1 MGESIRFGQ
10 RPRNGRPLGGDVQ
23 ISRTTG
29 LKWKLEDEVLDF
41 GPARGISNVM
51 IEDKAIVEVNAGT
64 LLCVVTDLKEVE

>member
-1 MGESIRFGQ
+1 LT
-10 RPRNGRPLGGDVQ
+10 PV
-23 ISRTTG
+23 
-29 LKWKLEDEVLDF
+29 DF